1 MWLAAG
7 ACVAVLSMWWSR
19 MTLYSYS
26 CCGWKL
32 RQLGSHVRL
41 INRVVWGQ
49 GPYCRNNVTCHIGV
63 LVTLLK
69 QRSDFRQIWSI
80 IRFKTIFII
89 TNSCNYY

>member
-41 INRVVWGQ
+41 INRVVWG
-49 GPYCRNNVTCHIGV
+49 
-63 LVTLLK
+63 
-69 QRSDFRQIWSI
+69 
-80 IRFKTIFII
+80 
-89 TNSCNYY
+89 